1 MSKYPELRAI
11 LLARFAKNCPW
22 TVPFYDDPKTEE
34 QMKRMGYKRMED
46 DKWEEQTRYIERQS
60 GILATYAALTTHTL
74 NAKAGIPTPYPLSF
88 AWRWAARSLNH
99 PAGGEIEAAMMAT
112 FLEVTNQ
119 ALVNGYGRQA
129 YKLVRVAVGGEWVAA
144 VVKGPARGRLEVM
157 GDEFSRTGRI
167 GEEGFGAFVP

>member
-1 MSKYPELRAI
+1 MSKYTGLRAI

-22 TVPFYDDPKTEE
+22 TVPFYEDAKTEI

-46 DKWEEQTRYIERQS
+46 NKWEEQTRYIERQS

-74 NAKAGIPTPYPLSF
+74 SAKAATPSPYPLSF

-119 ALVNGYGRQA
+119 VLVKEYGRQA
-129 YKLVRVAVGGEWVAA
+129 YKLLSVAVGREWVAL
-144 VVKGPARGRLEVM
+144 VGKGPARGRLEVM
-157 GDEFSRTGRI
+157 ADEFSRTGKV

>member
-1 MSKYPELRAI
+1 MSKYPGLRAI

-74 NAKAGIPTPYPLSF
+74 SAKAGIPTPYPLSF

-119 ALVNGYGRQA
+119 ALVKGYGRQA

-167 GEEGFGAFVP
+167 GEEGFGVFVP